1 MTHDGFV
8 SFYEERFGKTIVML
22 TVLGA
27 SRADAEDAAQE
38 AMLSA
43 WRQWDTIQNPDSWVR
58 TVATRAYYRQA
69 RARQQTVPLDESL
82 APASAGSDL
91 SIFTDEQQDV
101 LRVLR
106 ALPSE
111 QRTVVA
117 QRYDGANCE
126 EIAMMTGKPAA
137 TIRSLLRHARQT
149 LMKKLMVP
157 GGS

>member
-1 MTHDGFV
+1 MTDDGFV

-43 WRQWDTIQNPDSWVR
+43 WQQWDKIQNPDSWVR
-58 TVATRAYYRQA
+58 AVATRTYFRQI
-69 RARQQTVPLDESL
+69 RARQQTVPLDESSAL
-82 APASAGSDL
+82 AADSDL
-91 SIFTDEQQDV
+91 SIFTEEQQDV

-106 ALPSE
+106 ALPSK

-117 QRYDGANCE
+117 QRYDGATCQ
-126 EIAMMTGKPAA
+126 EIAAMTGKPAA

-157 GGS
+157 GGL